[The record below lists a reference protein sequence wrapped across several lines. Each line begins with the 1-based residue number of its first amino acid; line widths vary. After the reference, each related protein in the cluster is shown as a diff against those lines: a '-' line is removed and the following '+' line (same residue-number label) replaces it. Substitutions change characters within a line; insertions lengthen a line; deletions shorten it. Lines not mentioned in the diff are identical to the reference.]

1 MLLSFF
7 LFVDFLFLNLNFLLL
22 NFRLLF
28 QIFPD
33 YPINAQRRLS
43 VVAGCWT
50 RRRRLYRATLF
61 ARLWF
66 VVWRSVFPRS
76 LLLKRTRGMRTL
88 LHPGIQIFGAQN
100 LLGTWT
106 SRPSNCFLRDAL
118 TSMAA
123 LGALV
128 RHLWHLFARID
139 VRSFDSIFLVDL
151 GLRKWAI
158 PNLSL
163 NLKWL
168 IEHFLVQSLLGLR
181 LFIGSTST
189 SFLWRQPFII
199 ECELKAC
206 SMQSVPI
213 LNGILDELFPIKI
226 IYGALRVGMLH
237 QSFFPARSTRIR
249 YINILCSAMI
259 IDWQSADG
267 WNRPVQIGYVRTD
280 WVLMSHR
287 VLLRLCYLCKTFP
300 QLLLSFR
307 CRLVFALARIV
318 VAPSA
323 DQ

>member
-1 MLLSFF
+1 
-7 LFVDFLFLNLNFLLL
+7 
-22 NFRLLF
+22 
-28 QIFPD
+28 
-33 YPINAQRRLS
+33 
-43 VVAGCWT
+43 
-50 RRRRLYRATLF
+50 
-61 ARLWF
+61 
-66 VVWRSVFPRS
+66 
-76 LLLKRTRGMRTL
+76 MRTL

-100 LLGTWT
+100 LLGTWM
-106 SRPSNCFLRDAL
+106 SNCYAL

-181 LFIGSTST
+181 RSTST

-206 SMQSVPI
+206 SMQTVPI

-226 IYGALRVGMLH
+226 IYGTLRVGMLH
-237 QSFFPARSTRIR
+237 HSFFPARSTRIR

-267 WNRPVQIGYVRTD
+267 WNRPVQIRYVRTD

-287 VLLRLCYLCKTFP
+287 VLLRLCYLCQAFP
-300 QLLLSFR
+300 QLLLSFSSR
-307 CRLVFALARIV
+307 FVFALARIV

-323 DQ
+323 N